1 MIDGH
6 DPHDMIKHTKQ
17 KTINLSWQENQNM
30 LNHNSI
36 QIMVCYLFDFF
47 YYTDICLILILI
59 YFFILNFGYFLRK
72 VKKKK

>member
-36 QIMVCYLFDFF
+36 QIMACYLFDF
-47 YYTDICLILILI
+47 
-59 YFFILNFGYFLRK
+59 LNFIFIII
-72 VKKKK
+72 